1 MMGFCMSILYKNEQ
15 DFLLYF
21 LLYIYIYFFVVN
33 ESPLPT
39 ILHDILFPHLLNP
52 LYKISQKTMI

>member
-1 MMGFCMSILYKNEQ
+1 MMGFCMSILYNNEQ

-21 LLYIYIYFFVVN
+21 LLYIYTFFVVN